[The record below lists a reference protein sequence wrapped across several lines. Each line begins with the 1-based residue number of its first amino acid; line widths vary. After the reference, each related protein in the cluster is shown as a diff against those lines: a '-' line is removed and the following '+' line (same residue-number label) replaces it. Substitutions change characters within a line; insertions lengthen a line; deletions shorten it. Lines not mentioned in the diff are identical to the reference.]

1 MPIVCRYYV
10 YCVALPDG
18 GADAIQATEKCTF
31 TYCVT
36 YRMAIRKKETAVSN
50 CRLSVK
56 VAITYSSAFAQD
68 INPVIGMTRFLFSI
82 FDRITIG

>member
-18 GADAIQATEKCTF
+18 GADAIRATIKCTF

-36 YRMAIRKKETAVSN
+36 YNFRGQALDVRTSFNA
-50 CRLSVK
+50 
-56 VAITYSSAFAQD
+56 T
-68 INPVIGMTRFLFSI
+68 PVLCVTVVR
-82 FDRITIG
+82 R